1 MIRWRSISTI
11 EYGHFAEAL
20 HLCHELTDVCH
31 ARSWQAPRILV
42 PIAGNNNEL
51 IVEVEYPD
59 LATYQRETE
68 QVYGDAEFMK
78 LIRGLAEITY
88 PQSSRSELLEDAPS
102 AIA

>member
-1 MIRWRSISTI
+1 
-11 EYGHFAEAL
+11 
-20 HLCHELTDVCH
+20 
-31 ARSWQAPRILV
+31 V